1 MDDLAL
7 TGTATSVLL
16 DLLKMVPKIFL
27 VEMQQ
32 SLVLKS
38 VKVLFFRTVELP
50 QPLGFELIFL
60 GTPKTLI

>member
-1 MDDLAL
+1 MDDLVL

-38 VKVLFFRTVELP
+38 VKVLFFRIVELP
-50 QPLGFELIFL
+50 QPLEFELIFL